1 MSEKDIV
8 EMFVQVQEPEYYDRI
23 ILLVEAKFAEIVKIG
38 VTIENGLENREN
50 SPCCRV
56 ARIVG
61 TVEEEERGY

>member
-38 VTIENGLENREN
+38 ETIENGFKIGKIAH
-50 SPCCRV
+50 V
-56 ARIVG
+56 AACPEHR
-61 TVEEEERGY
+61 YY